1 MDYKDFLERNGLP
14 DTQGNRA
21 FFHESQNMV
30 KAFMQE
36 IKLTKA
42 INFIN
47 SITEGNDEALR
58 DC

>member
-1 MDYKDFLERNGLP
+1 MDYKDFLKRNGLP
-14 DTQGNRA
+14 DTKGNRA

-30 KAFMQE
+30 KAFLRE
-36 IKLTKA
+36 IKLAKA

-47 SITEGNDEALR
+47 SITEENDEALR